1 MRRFLFAFAVMTAP
15 LHAEEVDPNT
25 PAGRARIVEGDSG
38 VKALALGNHVIDLPT
53 APWIAFL
60 EARRG
65 DLLLVGLSQG
75 GNACGASYAWVH
87 TTPDDLR
94 VSEAFG
100 TCNELVGVSP
110 DTETVQ
116 VRLKGVEPGKGDVTF
131 LYDGRRVTR
140 RQEALQ
146 PSGQGDQG
154 ADYWVG
160 RYAFELLHAAELQV
174 PLRAIMGDDALLAL
188 QSTVRMT
195 SPMRIEGDWVIGEG
209 YVKYQPLTDNGF
221 VAMNRT
227 DGRLVVGLRRNGGA
241 PELFGDLRGP
251 LTGTMKDW
259 IGR

>member
-1 MRRFLFAFAVMTAP
+1 M
-15 LHAEEVDPNT
+15 
-25 PAGRARIVEGDSG
+25 
-38 VKALALGNHVIDLPT
+38 
-53 APWIAFL
+53 
-60 EARRG
+60 
-65 DLLLVGLSQG
+65 VGLSQG

-87 TTPDDLR
+87 TTPPDDLR

-100 TCNELVGVSP
+100 TCNELVGVSH
-110 DTETVQ
+110 DAETVR
-116 VRLKGVEPGKGDVTF
+116 VRLKGGEPGKGGDVTF
-131 LYDGRRVTR
+131 LYDGRTVTR
-140 RQEALQ
+140 RQEALH
-146 PSGQGDQG
+146 PSGGQGNQGG

-209 YVKYQPLTDNGF
+209 GYVKYQPPLTDNGF

-251 LTGTMKDW
+251 PLTGTMKDW

>member
-25 PAGRARIVEGDSG
+25 PAGRARIVEGGDSG
-38 VKALALGNHVIDLPT
+38 VKALALGGNHVIDLPT

-60 EARRG
+60 EARRGG

-87 TTPDDLR
+87 TTPPDDLR

-100 TCNELVGVSP
+100 TCNELVGVSH
-110 DTETVQ
+110 DAETVR
-116 VRLKGVEPGKGDVTF
+116 VRLKGGEPGKGGDVTF
-131 LYDGRRVTR
+131 LYDGRTVTR
-140 RQEALQ
+140 RQEALH
-146 PSGQGDQG
+146 PSGGQGNQGG

-209 YVKYQPLTDNGF
+209 GYVKYQP
-221 VAMNRT
+221 
-227 DGRLVVGLRRNGGA
+227 
-241 PELFGDLRGP
+241 P
-251 LTGTMKDW
+251 
-259 IGR
+259 